1 MSITYSKILIYECS
15 HWLVLVYCPW
25 QIMLTRFS
33 PFYLVYTLHCFLQLH
48 FFQTTL
54 INFQTHKIIDAQC
67 NMRFLIHCQH
77 HQSQVYNKSWFKQD
91 YILAIQSLF
100 FFLPTIPMK
109 SDFTVYYIYPG
120 ITFSNMCLMWH
131 PLRCRYH
138 NYMSINW

>member
-1 MSITYSKILIYECS
+1 MSISHSKILIYECS
-15 HWLVLVYCPW
+15 HWLVPVFCPW

-54 INFQTHKIIDAQC
+54 INFQIHKIIDAQC

-100 FFLPTIPMK
+100 FFTYHPNEEWFYCILYLPR
-109 SDFTVYYIYPG
+109 D
-120 ITFSNMCLMWH
+120 NMWH
-131 PLRCRYH
+131 PLRCRIFLL
-138 NYMSINW
+138 INK

>member
-1 MSITYSKILIYECS
+1 MSISHSKILIYECS
-15 HWLVLVYCPW
+15 HWLVPVFCPW

-54 INFQTHKIIDAQC
+54 INFQIHKIIDAQC
-67 NMRFLIHCQH
+67 NMRFLIHCHCQH

-100 FFLPTIPMK
+100 FFTYHPND
-109 SDFTVYYIYPG
+109 DFTVYYIYPG

-131 PLRCRYH
+131 PLRCRIFLL
-138 NYMSINW
+138 INK

>member
-1 MSITYSKILIYECS
+1 MSIAHSKILIYECS
-15 HWLVLVYCPW
+15 HWLVPVFCPW
-25 QIMLTRFS
+25 QIMVIRFS
-33 PFYLVYTLHCFLQLH
+33 PFYLVYTLHCFLQLQ

-54 INFQTHKIIDAQC
+54 INFQIYKIIDAQW

-100 FFLPTIPMK
+100 FFYVPFQWWLILRC
-109 SDFTVYYIYPG
+109 YIYPG

-131 PLRCRYH
+131 PLRCRIFLL
-138 NYMSINW
+138 NNK